1 MDHSPL
7 HDLPLE
13 IRNRIWQYTVFEP
26 DDVLI
31 KQPTYRQASWM
42 QPGITRTCKQVRQE
56 TLHMFYACN
65 IFVAKMDP
73 HTWQGSRGQNKTVK
87 WLRRTKQEYHALI
100 AGLRIEFSVGYVGD
114 GASRFYTGLSTA
126 SQKKWT
132 SLAEA
137 LLTEGYLGRYSI
149 YFPTSDETS
158 DGTRRTIITA
168 FAKVC
173 ITGEFEFE
181 YVPQARIS

>member
-7 HDLPLE
+7 HDLPPE
-13 IRNRIWQYTVFEP
+13 IRNRIWQYAVFEP
-26 DDVLI
+26 EDVLI
-31 KQPTYRQASWM
+31 KQPTYQRASWM
-42 QPGITRTCKQVRQE
+42 QPGITRTCKQIRQE

-65 IFVAKMDP
+65 TFVAKMHP
-73 HTWQGSRGQNKTVK
+73 CTGQGSRGHNKTIK

-100 AGLRIEFSVGYVGD
+100 AGLRLEFSVGYVRYGAT
-114 GASRFYTGLSTA
+114 GYTNLSIASRE
-126 SQKKWT
+126 KWM

-137 LLTEGYLGRYSI
+137 LLIEGYLGRYSI
-149 YFPTSDETS
+149 YFPTSDETTE
-158 DGTRRTIITA
+158 GTRQTIITA